1 MTRTTKFGIV
11 NYMAVKKQKILV
23 VEDETALRT
32 MYSLWLKK
40 AGYTVVTAED
50 GLEGVEK
57 SVHESPDLVLLD
69 VLLPKKDGFE
79 VLTEIRRNP
88 KTKSLPVVILS
99 SLDQDFEQKHGLTLG
114 AMHYLVKTT
123 ISPELLY
130 KTVEEILKT

>member
-1 MTRTTKFGIV
+1 
-11 NYMAVKKQKILV
+11 MAVKKQKILV

>member
-1 MTRTTKFGIV
+1 M
-11 NYMAVKKQKILV
+11 

-88 KTKSLPVVILS
+88 KTKSLPVIILS

-130 KTVEEILKT
+130 KTVEEVLKK

>member
-1 MTRTTKFGIV
+1 
-11 NYMAVKKQKILV
+11 MAVKKQKILV

-50 GLEGVEK
+50 GVEGVEK

-130 KTVEEILKT
+130 KTVEDILKK